1 MDQSQAR
8 QDAERRER
16 EEMFSVH
23 PNILRGVAQ
32 PRRVRRAGT
41 TRNVQ
46 GSRPGSST
54 ESAPSDVQPQTEQ

>member
-1 MDQSQAR
+1 MDKSQPR

-41 TRNVQ
+41 TQGVD
-46 GSRPGSST
+46 GSRPGSAT
-54 ESAPSDVQPQTEQ
+54 ESAPSDVQPETEQ